1 MRRMQGTLSDAA
13 TAELCLRLAGQ
24 AATGALRLRGDSGEA
39 VIHFRRGL
47 LVSGHSP
54 ATTGE
59 HGARLGERL
68 VLAGAIT
75 TSALEEA
82 LSEQQDLEHPLGLGQ
97 LLVDR
102 DLVSSR
108 LVRLYL
114 MEQILDTVLDTVGWT
129 DGEYGFEPGD
139 VDVPDGVEMS
149 IEVHRAL
156 MEVRRRDDERARI
169 EEQVPAPTAVHRR
182 VEGATPPDT
191 LAHDE
196 SAVLEAIDGE
206 QSVGEITARLGLS
219 YGDVSR
225 LIYRLA
231 LQGLVESAEEDH
243 DVDDLAA
250 LLTNALE
257 GTSESREPAPEPDLV
272 DDGWAAARH
281 ELQDIDEPEPWVGF
295 AHGAPPEPEPALPA
309 EPAPSSGPIATDGTD
324 DGDAPSP
331 DDDLLWP
338 SDDFALPP
346 ATLPPT
352 EPERERAA
360 PTSSATPATPASRAD
375 LFSALHE
382 VQNGGGTPPPEAP
395 APEEPKKE
403 PRRLEYVEFESSISE
418 EDEEVIK
425 APRPSTSDVSA
436 LLAELHALNT
446 DPEN

>member
-13 TAELCLRLAGQ
+13 PAELCLRLAGQ

-82 LSEQQDLEHPLGLGQ
+82 LSEQQDLEHPLGLGR
-97 LLVDR
+97 LLVDC

-114 MEQILDTVLDTVGWT
+114 MEQILDTVLDTGGWT

-231 LQGLVESAEEDH
+231 LQGLVESAEEDAVEEEEVRCEVC
-243 DVDDLAA
+243 DKAFGSAAA
-250 LLTNALE
+250 LARHCSSKPHRAALKK
-257 GTSESREPAPEPDLV
+257 RRKAP
-272 DDGWAAARH
+272 AAAPVVAALDDSDASSDSSEDSPGGLANR
-281 ELQDIDEPEPWVGF
+281 F
-295 AHGAPPEPEPALPA
+295 AAM
-309 EPAPSSGPIATDGTD
+309 AT
-324 DGDAPSP
+324 
-331 DDDLLWP
+331 
-338 SDDFALPP
+338 
-346 ATLPPT
+346 
-352 EPERERAA
+352 
-360 PTSSATPATPASRAD
+360 AD
-375 LFSALHE
+375 
-382 VQNGGGTPPPEAP
+382 
-395 APEEPKKE
+395 
-403 PRRLEYVEFESSISE
+403 
-418 EDEEVIK
+418 
-425 APRPSTSDVSA
+425 
-436 LLAELHALNT
+436 
-446 DPEN
+446 